1 MMDESGRM
9 KAELSVFSFHN
20 SCFVSPWAVFNRLLP
35 LLLIASIA
43 HTVGC
48 TRQFPRTQ
56 VTTIK
61 AANPAE
67 LQRYLLSRKPDVA
80 QFRFRGPFAMVERR
94 DLEIPLDSDLT
105 VTADLYLCAA
115 ANKVPLVIVL
125 HGNNN
130 SKEDHAFQAM
140 HLASWGMHGLA
151 LDLPKR
157 GPWIGNGRI
166 LAKLVDTIHRTPQ
179 LIDGRIDGDRIILVG
194 HSFGATAVATALGEG
209 APALGGVLLDPTAIG
224 RGLSQLLTRITVPV
238 MVIGADEDIRPA
250 RNRGPFYRFI
260 PRAVGEI
267 SIRDTVHE
275 DAQYPNQNTL
285 RTFEDD
291 PDDTEEAQIAFVSAL
306 TASAFSLAATG
317 DIDYAWNS
325 FENALKNGFFF
336 NGRRK

>member
-1 MMDESGRM
+1 
-9 KAELSVFSFHN
+9 
-20 SCFVSPWAVFNRLLP
+20 
-35 LLLIASIA
+35 
-43 HTVGC
+43 
-48 TRQFPRTQ
+48 
-56 VTTIK
+56 
-61 AANPAE
+61 
-67 LQRYLLSRKPDVA
+67 
-80 QFRFRGPFAMVERR
+80 MVERR

-115 ANKVPLVIVL
+115 ASKAPLVIVL

-157 GPWIGNGRI
+157 GPWIANGRI

-179 LIDGRIDGDRIILVG
+179 LVDRRIDPDKIILVG
-194 HSFGATAVATALGEG
+194 HSFGATAVGTALGEG

-224 RGLSQLLTRITVPV
+224 RGLTESLRRIAVPV
-238 MVIGADEDIRPA
+238 MVIGADEEIWPG

-260 PRAVGEI
+260 PRGVGEI

-275 DAQYPNQNTL
+275 DAQYPNQHTL

-306 TASAFSLAATG
+306 TASAFGLAATG
-317 DIDYAWNS
+317 NIDYAWNS
-325 FENALKNGFFF
+325 FETAFRKGIFF
-336 NGRRK
+336 NARRK